1 MSDIKDA
8 VTPDAFAREWTGPID
23 ALTQEREM
31 LWDDLNRA
39 RQFAINGVWSIQCAT
54 LCWRIANITKVLGHP
69 IPPESVQVS
78 LLLNG
83 WYTELHEAI
92 GIEAPISPETMA
104 QAQQMR
110 AEGRA

>member
-1 MSDIKDA
+1 MSDIKNA
-8 VTPDAFAREWTGPID
+8 VTPDEYDEAWTADD
-23 ALTQEREM
+23 ALKNELEC
-31 LWDDLNRA
+31 LWGDLATA
-39 RQFAINGVWSIQCAT
+39 RHNALNGRWSIQCGSVA
-54 LCWRIANITKVLGHP
+54 WRIANITKVLGKP
-69 IPPESVQVS
+69 TPPESVQVS

-92 GIEAPISPETMA
+92 GIEAPISAETMA